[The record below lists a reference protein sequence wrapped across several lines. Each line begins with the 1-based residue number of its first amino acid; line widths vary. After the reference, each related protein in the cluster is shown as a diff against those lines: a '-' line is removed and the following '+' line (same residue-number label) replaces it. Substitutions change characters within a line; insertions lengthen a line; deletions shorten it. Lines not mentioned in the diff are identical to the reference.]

1 MTNKFRV
8 IFQNF
13 VKMSRP
19 KSVAKIVQLIAL
31 IQFISL
37 SFVVFIL
44 KTILFGRNGGPSRT
58 GNH

>member
-1 MTNKFRV
+1 
-8 IFQNF
+8 
-13 VKMSRP
+13 MSRP

-31 IQFISL
+31 IIFIGL
-37 SFVVFIL
+37 SFVIFFL